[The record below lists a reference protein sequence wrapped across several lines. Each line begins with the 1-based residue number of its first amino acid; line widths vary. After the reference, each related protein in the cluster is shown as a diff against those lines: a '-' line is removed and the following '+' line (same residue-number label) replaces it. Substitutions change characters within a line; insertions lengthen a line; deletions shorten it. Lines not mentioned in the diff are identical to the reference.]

1 MENQVNVT
9 DVKIKKLAI
18 KSAIADFDL
27 RPFMVELT
35 IEENIFKTSLTGTMV
50 LSESYNL
57 PEKFPIV
64 GEEVIDIDISLTG
77 LDGGANETHHT
88 VNPPPMHINTISSRW
103 FSAPKAQV
111 FTIELISEQY
121 MSSIHSKVSRSYNNK
136 TISSIVSDI
145 YYDYLYGDNDREL
158 LVEATDRIENIVI
171 PNMEP
176 LQAIVWLSKRAIQ
189 KESAGINYLFYET
202 LDNSNF
208 ISLNKLSER
217 SPLFKLVQKI
227 RKADST
233 GVETLAQGEQRYN
246 DIHFMSHFDKAKNAM
261 TGMYA
266 SKLITHDIL
275 RKKITQYD
283 FNGYNE
289 FVKLNHVGT
298 YPIISSSS
306 DVDVK
311 SASVPRTTFA
321 PPEKDNNFPVTTE
334 RSLSHMTDSRVIFYP
349 KHDQMYSKNR
359 NDLYDNKAEE
369 WRVQR
374 IAQMKAYDNII
385 FIVDIAGNSTLR
397 VGQTVDLEIPSPEA
411 TDSDKSSDN
420 YYDKNLSG
428 TYLITTVKHKFHN
441 LTSKDNKI
449 EYTMSLEVV
458 NDAFEDIIV
467 NRTSRKEK

>member
-1 MENQVNVT
+1 MQKQVNVT
-9 DVKIKKLAI
+9 DVTIKKLNI

-50 LSESYNL
+50 LAESYNL

-64 GEEVIDIDISLTG
+64 GEEVLDIDISLTG
-77 LDGGANETHHT
+77 LDGKSNETHYT

-111 FTIELISEQY
+111 FTVEFISEQY

-136 TISSIVSDI
+136 TISNIVSDI
-145 YYDYLYGDNDREL
+145 YYDYLYNDNDREL
-158 LVEATDRIENIVI
+158 LVESTDRIENIII

-176 LQAIVWLSKRAIQ
+176 LEAIVWLSKRAMQ
-189 KESAGINYLFYET
+189 KDNAGINYLFYET
-202 LDNSNF
+202 LDGSNF
-208 ISLNKLSER
+208 VSLNKLSEKL
-217 SPLFKLVQKI
+217 PFFTLVQKI
-227 RKADST
+227 RTNDAS
-233 GVETLAQGEQRYN
+233 GVETLSAGEQRIN
-246 DIHFMSHFDKAKNAM
+246 DLHFMSHFDKANNAI
-261 TGMYA
+261 TGLYA

-283 FNGYNE
+283 FNGFHE

-298 YPIISSSS
+298 YPVISSS

-321 PPEKDNNFPVTTE
+321 PPDEDNNFPVTTE
-334 RSLSHMTDSRVIFYP
+334 RDLSSMTDSRVIFYP
-349 KHDQMYSKNR
+349 KHDKMYSKNR

-369 WRVQR
+369 WRLQR
-374 IAQMKAYDNII
+374 IAQMKAYDNIVL
-385 FIVDIAGNSTLR
+385 IVDIAGNSTLR
-397 VGQTVDLEIPSPEA
+397 VGQTITIEIPSAEA

-428 TYLITTVKHKFHN
+428 TYLITVIKHKFHN
-441 LTSKDNKI
+441 ITSKDNKI
-449 EYTMSLEVV
+449 NYTMSMEVV
-458 NDAFEDIIV
+458 KDAFEDV
-467 NRTSRKEK
+467 VANRTSRKEK